1 MTEKTYDLLFF
12 VDAYPAIGM
21 GHLKRCIDILKRVLQ
36 DYGKISYAFV
46 GRLSDSAFSF
56 LKTHFPE
63 DIHLYQNESN
73 IQSRVAVYDTMD
85 DPEDPGFIAPQR
97 LARIRERTHRL
108 VLISSAIKLDI
119 SVPIDIL
126 IDHMPSVS
134 IRGISPRKIYSG
146 LQFAPVDS
154 HFFQTDGTSP
164 FDTKTFLAIIGGHA
178 HQYGP
183 FKFAEHIVPVLKE
196 FYHDIRCIV
205 SPMFPDGH
213 LSKLRNLKPSVEF
226 LKQVPAILPY
236 IKTARVVLTT
246 YGNATYE
253 SLALS
258 RPTYVLSY
266 KSFQNEYA
274 RVLEE
279 KGWVV
284 NLGLFKNID
293 EEKLPYLVSDEVQR
307 RLFDNI
313 KDVSI
318 GAGIQNMARIITEVL
333 HDVSNTG

>member
-1 MTEKTYDLLFF
+1 
-12 VDAYPAIGM
+12 
-21 GHLKRCIDILKRVLQ
+21 
-36 DYGKISYAFV
+36 
-46 GRLSDSAFSF
+46 
-56 LKTHFPE
+56 
-63 DIHLYQNESN
+63 
-73 IQSRVAVYDTMD
+73 
-85 DPEDPGFIAPQR
+85 
-97 LARIRERTHRL
+97 
-108 VLISSAIKLDI
+108 
-119 SVPIDIL
+119 
-126 IDHMPSVS
+126 MPSVS